1 MSTSY
6 YHAIATDILQNSM
19 MHRVLSV
26 SNVCIK
32 YMLIKVLRDLLMS
45 SYPQHEFGKQGNMS

>member
-26 SNVCIK
+26 SSVCIK
-32 YMLIKVLRDLLMS
+32 YMLIKVLRDLFMS
-45 SYPQHEFGKQGNMS
+45 SYLQHEFDKQGNMS